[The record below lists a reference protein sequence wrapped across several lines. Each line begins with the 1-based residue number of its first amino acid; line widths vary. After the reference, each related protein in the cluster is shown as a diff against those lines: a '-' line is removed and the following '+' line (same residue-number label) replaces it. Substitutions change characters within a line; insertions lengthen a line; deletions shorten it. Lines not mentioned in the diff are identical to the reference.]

1 MNAKYNNCSF
11 KEIWQK
17 IANSSKVLLLSH
29 VRPDGDAIGSSVAL
43 LNFLIKM
50 GHDVSVIVP
59 NDYPD
64 FLKWMKNDELII
76 NYSNS
81 KNESQEKI
89 KNASLIF
96 CLDFNNLNRINELGD
111 YISDSKAKK
120 VLIDHHLDPIDFY
133 DFKIHDVKASA
144 TAELVYNFLIELD
157 SNAVDKDIS
166 EALYTG
172 ILTDTGSFKFSMSP
186 KVHKIVSDLMIRGV
200 DIGFINNKIYD
211 SNSLDKLK
219 LIGYAL
225 SEKLEVISNGNA
237 AYIVLSRKDLKDHN
251 FKKGDTEGLVNY
263 ALSISN
269 VNMAV
274 LIIETKERIKFS
286 FRSIG
291 QFSVNEF
298 AKKYFNGGGHKNAAG
313 GSLEDKLSVA
323 LEKFLKDIS
332 KYSKDL
338 NY

>member
-1 MNAKYNNCSF
+1 MQELKN
-11 KEIWQK
+11 
-17 IANSSKVLLLSH
+17 LLSAKQNVVITTH
-29 VRPDGDAIGSSVAL
+29 VNPDGDAIGSSVAL

-81 KNESQEKI
+81 KNESQDKI

-96 CLDFNNLNRINELGD
+96 CLDFNNLNRINEIGD
-111 YISDSKAKK
+111 YISESKAKK
-120 VLIDHHLDPIDFY
+120 VLIDHHLDPSNFY

>member
-1 MNAKYNNCSF
+1 MQELKN
-11 KEIWQK
+11 
-17 IANSSKVLLLSH
+17 LLSAKQNVVITTH
-29 VRPDGDAIGSSVAL
+29 VNPDGDAIGSSVAL

-81 KNESQEKI
+81 KNESQDKI

-96 CLDFNNLNRINELGD
+96 CLDFNNLNRINEIGD
-111 YISDSKAKK
+111 YISESKAKK
-120 VLIDHHLDPIDFY
+120 VLIDHHLDPSDFY

>member
-1 MNAKYNNCSF
+1 MQELKN
-11 KEIWQK
+11 
-17 IANSSKVLLLSH
+17 LLSVKQNVVITTH
-29 VRPDGDAIGSSVAL
+29 VNPDGDAIGSSVAL

-111 YISDSKAKK
+111 YISESKAKK
-120 VLIDHHLDPIDFY
+120 VLIDHHLDPSDFY

-186 KVHKIVSDLMIRGV
+186 KVHKIVSDLMIKGV

>member
-1 MNAKYNNCSF
+1 MQELKN
-11 KEIWQK
+11 
-17 IANSSKVLLLSH
+17 LLSAKQNVVITTH
-29 VRPDGDAIGSSVAL
+29 VNPDGDAIGSSVAL

-96 CLDFNNLNRINELGD
+96 CLDFTNLNRINELGD

>member
-1 MNAKYNNCSF
+1 MQELKN
-11 KEIWQK
+11 
-17 IANSSKVLLLSH
+17 LLSAKQNVVITTH
-29 VRPDGDAIGSSVAL
+29 VNPDGDAIGSSVAL

-96 CLDFNNLNRINELGD
+96 CLDFNNLNRINEIGD

>member
-1 MNAKYNNCSF
+1 MQELKN
-11 KEIWQK
+11 
-17 IANSSKVLLLSH
+17 LLSAKQNVVITTH
-29 VRPDGDAIGSSVAL
+29 VNPDGDAIGSSVAL

-96 CLDFNNLNRINELGD
+96 CLDFNNLNRINELGG

-120 VLIDHHLDPIDFY
+120 VLIDHHLDPSDFY

>member
-1 MNAKYNNCSF
+1 
-11 KEIWQK
+11 
-17 IANSSKVLLLSH
+17 
-29 VRPDGDAIGSSVAL
+29 
-43 LNFLIKM
+43 M

-166 EALYTG
+166 CLLYT
-172 ILTDTGSFKFSMSP
+172 SP
-186 KVHKIVSDLMIRGV
+186 SPRDMRR
-200 DIGFINNKIYD
+200 
-211 SNSLDKLK
+211 
-219 LIGYAL
+219 
-225 SEKLEVISNGNA
+225 
-237 AYIVLSRKDLKDHN
+237 SRMPSS
-251 FKKGDTEGLVNY
+251 
-263 ALSISN
+263 A
-269 VNMAV
+269 
-274 LIIETKERIKFS
+274 
-286 FRSIG
+286 
-291 QFSVNEF
+291 
-298 AKKYFNGGGHKNAAG
+298 
-313 GSLEDKLSVA
+313 
-323 LEKFLKDIS
+323 
-332 KYSKDL
+332 
-338 NY
+338 

>member
-1 MNAKYNNCSF
+1 MQELKN
-11 KEIWQK
+11 
-17 IANSSKVLLLSH
+17 LLSAKQNVVITTH
-29 VRPDGDAIGSSVAL
+29 VNPDGDAIGSSVAL

-120 VLIDHHLDPIDFY
+120 VLIDHHLDPSDFY

-144 TAELVYNFLIELD
+144 TAELVYNFLIGLD

>member
-1 MNAKYNNCSF
+1 MQELKN
-11 KEIWQK
+11 
-17 IANSSKVLLLSH
+17 LLSAKQNVVITTH
-29 VRPDGDAIGSSVAL
+29 VNPDGDAIGSSVAL

-225 SEKLEVISNGNA
+225 SEKLEVTSNGNA

>member
-1 MNAKYNNCSF
+1 MQELKN
-11 KEIWQK
+11 
-17 IANSSKVLLLSH
+17 LLSAKQNVVITTH
-29 VRPDGDAIGSSVAL
+29 VNPDGDAIGSSVAL

-96 CLDFNNLNRINELGD
+96 CLDFNNLNRINEIGD
-111 YISDSKAKK
+111 YISESKAKK

>member
-1 MNAKYNNCSF
+1 MQELKN
-11 KEIWQK
+11 
-17 IANSSKVLLLSH
+17 LLSAKQNVVITTH
-29 VRPDGDAIGSSVAL
+29 VNPDGDAIGSSVAL

-81 KNESQEKI
+81 KKKSQEKI

-111 YISDSKAKK
+111 YISESKAKR
-120 VLIDHHLDPIDFY
+120 VLIDHHLDPSDFY

>member
-1 MNAKYNNCSF
+1 MQELKN
-11 KEIWQK
+11 
-17 IANSSKVLLLSH
+17 LLSAKQNVVITTH
-29 VRPDGDAIGSSVAL
+29 VNPDGDAIGSSVAL

-81 KNESQEKI
+81 KNESQDKI

-111 YISDSKAKK
+111 YISESKAKK
-120 VLIDHHLDPIDFY
+120 VLIDHHLDPSDFY
-133 DFKIHDVKASA
+133 DFKIHDVKSSA

-291 QFSVNEF
+291 EFSVNEF

>member
-1 MNAKYNNCSF
+1 MQ
-11 KEIWQK
+11 EIKK
-17 IANSSKVLLLSH
+17 ILSSKQNIVITTH
-29 VRPDGDAIGSSVAL
+29 VNPDGDAIGSSIAL
-43 LNFLIKM
+43 LNFLIKQ
-50 GHDVSVIVP
+50 GHNTSIIVP

-76 NYSNS
+76 NFSNS
-81 KNESQEKI
+81 KKEAQDKI
-89 KNASLIF
+89 DNSSLIF
-96 CLDFNNLNRINELGD
+96 CLDFNNLSRINELGD
-111 YISDSKAKK
+111 HIAKSKSKK
-120 VLIDHHLDPIDFY
+120 ILIDHHLEPSEFY
-133 DFKIHDVKASA
+133 DFKIHDVNASA
-144 TAELVYNFLIELD
+144 TAELIYDFLVELD
-157 SNAVDKDIS
+157 SSLIDKDIS
-166 EALYTG
+166 EAIYTG
-172 ILTDTGSFKFSMSP
+172 ILTDTGSFKFSMSS
-186 KVHKIVSDLMIRGV
+186 KVHQIVADLMDRG
-200 DIGFINNKIYD
+200 ININFINNKIYD

-237 AYIVLSRKDLKDHN
+237 AYIVLSRKDLLDHN

-263 ALSISN
+263 ALSITN

-291 QFSVNEF
+291 KFSVNEF

>member
-1 MNAKYNNCSF
+1 MQELKN
-11 KEIWQK
+11 
-17 IANSSKVLLLSH
+17 LLSAKQNVVITTH
-29 VRPDGDAIGSSVAL
+29 VNPDGDAIGSSVAL
-43 LNFLIKM
+43 LNFLIKI

-111 YISDSKAKK
+111 YISESKAKK

-225 SEKLEVISNGNA
+225 SEKLEVISDGNA

>member
-1 MNAKYNNCSF
+1 MQELKN
-11 KEIWQK
+11 
-17 IANSSKVLLLSH
+17 LLSAKQNVVITTH
-29 VRPDGDAIGSSVAL
+29 VNPDGDAIGSSVAL

-111 YISDSKAKK
+111 YISESKAKK

>member
-1 MNAKYNNCSF
+1 MQELKN
-11 KEIWQK
+11 
-17 IANSSKVLLLSH
+17 LLSAKQNVVITTH
-29 VRPDGDAIGSSVAL
+29 VNPDGDAIGSSVAL

-96 CLDFNNLNRINELGD
+96 CLDFNNLNRINEIGD
-111 YISDSKAKK
+111 YISESKAKK
-120 VLIDHHLDPIDFY
+120 VLIDHHLDPSDFY
-133 DFKIHDVKASA
+133 DFKIHDIKASA

>member
-1 MNAKYNNCSF
+1 
-11 KEIWQK
+11 
-17 IANSSKVLLLSH
+17 
-29 VRPDGDAIGSSVAL
+29 
-43 LNFLIKM
+43 M

-111 YISDSKAKK
+111 YISESKAKK

>member
-1 MNAKYNNCSF
+1 MQELKN
-11 KEIWQK
+11 
-17 IANSSKVLLLSH
+17 LLSAKQNVVITTH
-29 VRPDGDAIGSSVAL
+29 VNPDGDAIGSSVAL

-111 YISDSKAKK
+111 YISESKAKK
-120 VLIDHHLDPIDFY
+120 VLIDHHLDPSDFY

-172 ILTDTGSFKFSMSP
+172 ILTDTGSFKFSSASSYTHEVASKLMLTGFDHA
-186 KVHKIVSDLMIRGV
+186 KVQKS
-200 DIGFINNKIYD
+200 IND
-211 SNSLDKLK
+211 QNSISRLRL
-219 LIGYAL
+219 LGYAL
-225 SEKLEVISNGNA
+225 QKIKIDSKSSLAYLLLTKDELEKF
-237 AYIVLSRKDLKDHN
+237 D
-251 FKKGDTEGLVNY
+251 FQKGDTEGFVNY
-263 ALSISN
+263 ALSIIG
-269 VNMAV
+269 VEVAV
-274 LIIETKERIKFS
+274 FIREDESIFKFS
-286 FRSIG
+286 FI
-291 QFSVNEF
+291 
-298 AKKYFNGGGHKNAAG
+298 
-313 GSLEDKLSVA
+313 
-323 LEKFLKDIS
+323 
-332 KYSKDL
+332 
-338 NY
+338 

>member
-1 MNAKYNNCSF
+1 MQ
-11 KEIWQK
+11 EIKK
-17 IANSSKVLLLSH
+17 ILSSKQNIVITTH
-29 VRPDGDAIGSSVAL
+29 VNPDGDAIGSSIAL
-43 LNFLIKM
+43 LNFLVKQ
-50 GHDVSVIVP
+50 GHNTSIIVP

-76 NYSNS
+76 NFSNS
-81 KNESQEKI
+81 KKEAQDKI
-89 KNASLIF
+89 DNSSLIF
-96 CLDFNNLNRINELGD
+96 CLDFNNLSRINELGD
-111 YISDSKAKK
+111 HIAQSKSKK
-120 VLIDHHLDPIDFY
+120 ILIDHHLEPSEFY
-133 DFKIHDVKASA
+133 DFKIHDVNASA
-144 TAELVYNFLIELD
+144 TAELIYDFLVELD
-157 SNAVDKDIS
+157 SSLIDKDIS
-166 EALYTG
+166 EAIYTG
-172 ILTDTGSFKFSMSP
+172 ILTDTGSFKFSMSS
-186 KVHKIVSDLMIRGV
+186 KVHQIVADLMDRG
-200 DIGFINNKIYD
+200 ININFINNKIYD

-225 SEKLEVISNGNA
+225 SEKLEVTSNGNA
-237 AYIVLSRKDLKDHN
+237 AYIVLSRKDLLDHN

-263 ALSISN
+263 ALSITN

-291 QFSVNEF
+291 KFSVNEF

-323 LEKFLKDIS
+323 LEKFLKHIS
-332 KYSKDL
+332 KYSIDL

>member
-1 MNAKYNNCSF
+1 MQELKN
-11 KEIWQK
+11 
-17 IANSSKVLLLSH
+17 LLSAKQNVVITTH
-29 VRPDGDAIGSSVAL
+29 VNPDGDAIGSSVAL

-200 DIGFINNKIYD
+200 DIVFINNKIYD

>member
-1 MNAKYNNCSF
+1 MQELKN
-11 KEIWQK
+11 
-17 IANSSKVLLLSH
+17 LLSVKQNVVITTH
-29 VRPDGDAIGSSVAL
+29 VNPDGDAIGSSVAL

-111 YISDSKAKK
+111 YISESKAKK
-120 VLIDHHLDPIDFY
+120 VLIDHHLDPSDFY

-225 SEKLEVISNGNA
+225 SEKLEVISNGNV

-251 FKKGDTEGLVNY
+251 FRKGDTEGLVNY

>member
-1 MNAKYNNCSF
+1 MQELKN
-11 KEIWQK
+11 
-17 IANSSKVLLLSH
+17 LLSAKQNVVITTH
-29 VRPDGDAIGSSVAL
+29 VNPDGDAIGSSVAL

-81 KNESQEKI
+81 KNESQDKI

-96 CLDFNNLNRINELGD
+96 CLDFNNLNRINEIGD
-111 YISDSKAKK
+111 YISESKAKK
-120 VLIDHHLDPIDFY
+120 VLIDHHLDPSDFY

-200 DIGFINNKIYD
+200 NIGFINNKIYD

-323 LEKFLKDIS
+323 LDKFLNDIS

>member
-1 MNAKYNNCSF
+1 MQELKN
-11 KEIWQK
+11 
-17 IANSSKVLLLSH
+17 LLSAKQNVVITTH
-29 VRPDGDAIGSSVAL
+29 VNPDGDAIGSSLAL

-81 KNESQEKI
+81 KNESQDKI

-120 VLIDHHLDPIDFY
+120 VLIDHHLDPSDFY

>member
-1 MNAKYNNCSF
+1 MQELKN
-11 KEIWQK
+11 
-17 IANSSKVLLLSH
+17 LLSAKQNVVITTH
-29 VRPDGDAIGSSVAL
+29 VNPDGDAIGSSVAL

-111 YISDSKAKK
+111 YISESKAKK

-225 SEKLEVISNGNA
+225 SEKLEVISDGNA

>member
-1 MNAKYNNCSF
+1 MQELKN
-11 KEIWQK
+11 
-17 IANSSKVLLLSH
+17 LLSAKQKVVITTH
-29 VRPDGDAIGSSVAL
+29 VNPDGDAIGSSVAL

-81 KNESQEKI
+81 KNESQDKI

-120 VLIDHHLDPIDFY
+120 VLIDHHLDPSDFY

>member
-1 MNAKYNNCSF
+1 MQELKN
-11 KEIWQK
+11 
-17 IANSSKVLLLSH
+17 LLSAKQNVVITTH
-29 VRPDGDAIGSSVAL
+29 VNPDGDAIGSSVAL

-81 KNESQEKI
+81 KNESQDKI

-111 YISDSKAKK
+111 YISESNAKK
-120 VLIDHHLDPIDFY
+120 VLIDHHLDPSDFY

-323 LEKFLKDIS
+323 LEKFIKDIS

>member
-1 MNAKYNNCSF
+1 
-11 KEIWQK
+11 
-17 IANSSKVLLLSH
+17 
-29 VRPDGDAIGSSVAL
+29 
-43 LNFLIKM
+43 M

-81 KNESQEKI
+81 KNESQDKI

>member
-1 MNAKYNNCSF
+1 MQELKN
-11 KEIWQK
+11 
-17 IANSSKVLLLSH
+17 LLSVKQNVVITTH
-29 VRPDGDAIGSSVAL
+29 VNPDGDAIGSSVAL

-81 KNESQEKI
+81 KNESQNKI

>member
-1 MNAKYNNCSF
+1 MQELKN
-11 KEIWQK
+11 
-17 IANSSKVLLLSH
+17 LLSAKQNVVITTH
-29 VRPDGDAIGSSVAL
+29 VNPDGDAIGSSVAL

-120 VLIDHHLDPIDFY
+120 VLIDHHLDPSDFY
-133 DFKIHDVKASA
+133 DFKIHDIKASA

>member
-1 MNAKYNNCSF
+1 MQELKN
-11 KEIWQK
+11 
-17 IANSSKVLLLSH
+17 LLSVKQNVVITTH
-29 VRPDGDAIGSSVAL
+29 VNPDGDAIGSSVAL

-111 YISDSKAKK
+111 YISESKAKK
-120 VLIDHHLDPIDFY
+120 VLIDHHLDPSDFY

-251 FKKGDTEGLVNY
+251 FRKGDTEGLVNY

>member
-1 MNAKYNNCSF
+1 MQELKN
-11 KEIWQK
+11 
-17 IANSSKVLLLSH
+17 LLSAKQNVVITTH
-29 VRPDGDAIGSSVAL
+29 VNPDGDAIGSSVAL

-96 CLDFNNLNRINELGD
+96 CLDFNNLNRINEIGD

-120 VLIDHHLDPIDFY
+120 VLIDHHLDPSDFY

>member
-1 MNAKYNNCSF
+1 MQELKN
-11 KEIWQK
+11 
-17 IANSSKVLLLSH
+17 LLSAKQNVVITTH
-29 VRPDGDAIGSSVAL
+29 VNPDGDAIGSSVAL

-323 LEKFLKDIS
+323 LKKFLKDIS

>member
-1 MNAKYNNCSF
+1 MEM
-11 KEIWQK
+11 KELKDLLGTPHK
-17 IANSSKVLLLSH
+17 IVITTH
-29 VRPDGDAIGSSVAL
+29 VNPDGDAIGSSVAL

-186 KVHKIVSDLMIRGV
+186 KVHKIVSDLMIRG
-200 DIGFINNKIYD
+200 
-211 SNSLDKLK
+211 S
-219 LIGYAL
+219 
-225 SEKLEVISNGNA
+225 
-237 AYIVLSRKDLKDHN
+237 
-251 FKKGDTEGLVNY
+251 T
-263 ALSISN
+263 
-269 VNMAV
+269 
-274 LIIETKERIKFS
+274 
-286 FRSIG
+286 
-291 QFSVNEF
+291 
-298 AKKYFNGGGHKNAAG
+298 
-313 GSLEDKLSVA
+313 
-323 LEKFLKDIS
+323 
-332 KYSKDL
+332 
-338 NY
+338 